1 MSKSWKVFL
10 ATAIGA
16 LIGGI
21 VGESVISWLWWV
33 GMIVGGF
40 VGHFVYDWK
49 RVVSAA
55 GNAWRAAWREL
66 PKRTR
71 SILSWRPHK
80 NAKWDW
86 LALQS
91 LWFSI
96 FSWAVLGVFV
106 MVGGVAFSNG
116 DRVKPDEMGIVVLAA
131 LGIYASFFFLICLT
145 IFKTPT
151 QHMSREDLQDVVRI
165 FLKLSPFYSVPWL
178 LIWTPVQIV
187 KTLVKVVC
195 AIPMLARFIKTFTV
209 KLFLGIHS
217 EERLICGVDAALGA
231 LIVHLAG
238 GSLLAL
244 VIGTIAGGLIG
255 VVNYEI
261 ITLRWLVPKGYV
273 TLKD

>member
-71 SILSWRPHK
+71 SILSWRPHPGVWRTMVFF
-80 NAKWDW
+80 AVVGVWFTAW
-86 LALQS
+86 IITGMAGTGCLAH
-91 LWFSI
+91 SI
-96 FSWAVLGVFV
+96 TGNNPDMEVGVVFFTVLTALVWVCIGILSVVVFFEKDQV
-106 MVGGVAFSNG
+106 SP
-116 DRVKPDEMGIVVLAA
+116 KVLNDAMRSA
-131 LGIYASFFFLICLT
+131 LVL
-145 IFKTPT
+145 
-151 QHMSREDLQDVVRI
+151 M
-165 FLKLSPFYSVPWL
+165 PFVIIPWL
-178 LIWTPVQIV
+178 LYHAIFQAIRAVPV
-187 KTLVKVVC
+187 TLC
-195 AIPMLARFIKTFTV
+195 FIKTFTV

-261 ITLRWLVPKGYV
+261 ITLRWLVPRGYV